1 MLWLSRRCA
10 RGGATPEP
18 HSITTSARASKE
30 GGSNANPRRQKT
42 RSPQVAHT
50 NGLRGGAPALFS
62 LRHLGLL
69 PVAATSKLPRAPRQ
83 RSARGA
89 RPSTTAASC
98 PRYPLLRRRLH
109 SANSAIENIATVNTS
124 RIASSATSI
133 CGITR
138 RYPWLKTV
146 VRDRSFPQPTR
157 TAPPIHRLR
166 PGGRIGG
173 S

>member
-69 PVAATSKLPRAPRQ
+69 PVAATSKLPRALWQ
-83 RSARGA
+83 RSSRGA
-89 RPSTTAASC
+89 DRQLQ
-98 PRYPLLRRRLH
+98 RLL
-109 SANSAIENIATVNTS
+109 V
-124 RIASSATSI
+124 
-133 CGITR
+133 
-138 RYPWLKTV
+138 PV
-146 VRDRSFPQPTR
+146 
-157 TAPPIHRLR
+157 IH
-166 PGGRIGG
+166 
-173 S
+173 

>member
-109 SANSAIENIATVNTS
+109 SANSAIENIAAVNTNS
-124 RIASSATSI
+124 RIAMRARKLRSS
-133 CGITR
+133 
-138 RYPWLKTV
+138 
-146 VRDRSFPQPTR
+146 
-157 TAPPIHRLR
+157 IHRRIAVSHARGCKR
-166 PGGRIGG
+166 PWTRMEFPH
-173 S
+173 